1 MTETELFRT
10 VHQLLL
16 DDIQSGRSDEAYRN
30 TRRIVALAPRLPGRL
45 AEARSRVDGSPPIRR
60 MP

>member
-16 DDIQSGRSDEAYRN
+16 DDIQSGRSEDAYRN
-30 TRRIVALAPRLPGRL
+30 TRRIVALAPRLPMSL
-45 AEARSRVDGSPPIRR
+45 SDARSRVDGRPHQETRP
-60 MP
+60 